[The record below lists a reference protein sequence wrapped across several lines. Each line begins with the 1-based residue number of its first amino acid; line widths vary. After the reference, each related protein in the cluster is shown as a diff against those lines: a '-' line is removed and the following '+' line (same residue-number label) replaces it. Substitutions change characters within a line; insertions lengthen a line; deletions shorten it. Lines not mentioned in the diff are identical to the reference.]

1 MSAVRDTPL
10 HDPRAGI
17 AVTEGMP
24 ALERIEASAGARDAR
39 IVRRLV
45 RASLALLSAW
55 PVAARGQAVY
65 SEALDAVV
73 AALLDEEI

>member
-10 HDPRAGI
+10 HDPRGGVSVA
-17 AVTEGMP
+17 EGMP
-24 ALERIEASAGARDAR
+24 ALERIEARAGARDAR

-45 RASLALLSAW
+45 RASLALLAAW

-65 SEALDAVV
+65 SEALDAVI
-73 AALLDEEI
+73 AAILDEDV